1 MTLEEAQESVE
12 VARRKAHA
20 AARKMFPPGM
30 TGMTSSI
37 VDGARLTMIETML
50 MGLMAERSAYEG
62 DFGMKA
68 ILEYRDYWEAIATE
82 IEK

>member
-1 MTLEEAQESVE
+1 
-12 VARRKAHA
+12 
-20 AARKMFPPGM
+20 
-30 TGMTSSI
+30 MTSSI
-37 VDGARLTMIETML
+37 VDGARLAMIETML